1 MNAQQQRAQLDADPE
16 YAAWLQARYAE
27 FLAEVAASP
36 AYRLTAVGEQVR
48 RRFRE
53 IHARRDSEQERTA

>member
-1 MNAQQQRAQLDADPE
+1 MNSQQRAQLDADAE
-16 YAAWLQARYAE
+16 YAAWLEARYAE
-27 FLAEVAASP
+27 FLADVDVSP

-53 IHARRDSEQERTA
+53 AHRGRTSEQERPA